1 MLRKCLKI
9 HKIESLRGVSTFMQ
23 VCHTHSLSHALRLG
37 FVLSLTTLMVILSSA
52 TFAGALPQTLL
63 LPKSSDGINH
73 TTLDKTDKKKINQQ
87 LIPSTPSI
95 NAPVK
100 AIVYAGQNT
109 PRQLQTVYRPKASLY
124 KSLNNED
131 TLKHAA
137 QEFLDAYKNLLH
149 ITNPKDEL
157 ALQGIR
163 HDALGRHYLN
173 YVQTYQG
180 IPIWPTELTVQINK
194 AGQID
199 LLNGYYIPSPH
210 NIILTPQIEQ
220 TAAIEAAQAAIND
233 ITVSKEI
240 RLIIHAPQGSPPRLA
255 WQVDF
260 APSLTTRWQ
269 VFIDALQGGVLK
281 KLNHVNFAASTGSG
295 YDATTP
301 TPINRPLNLWN
312 IADTFYMVDTSK
324 TAMFIPPTLSPTTFN
339 ELRSLQGAIIIEDAQ
354 GRTSLDTAPVT
365 SNDANNWT
373 NANAVSAAYGLSEA
387 YDYFFTRHDVEHL
400 VGANESIKAI
410 VNFGTNYN
418 GSFWQPD
425 LKLIVLGNAQNY
437 AASLDIIAHEL
448 SHALVNKTAR
458 LIYENQ
464 SGALNEAFADIFGE
478 AAEASSFGSTDWL
491 MGSQLSQ
498 PTRNLANPAAIN
510 IPTTTR
516 PYPANMTQYIKADD
530 SFLDSFANR
539 DFGGVHF
546 NSTIIS
552 HAFYILASSIGLFD
566 AEKIFYH
573 TLAFQLTRYSQ
584 FIDARLG
591 AIVSAE
597 KIFGTN
603 STQALATAN
612 AFTSVGIFEGDPTQ
626 PVSPT
631 PQVNNSDSTLF
642 ITNSNNL
649 NRQESNDLI
658 TPEPAISTR
667 LSRPSV
673 SGDGTLAAYID
684 TSNNVCTISTLDLTS
699 PNCLNPSVQAH
710 SVALS
715 PNKKKLA
722 YVLTATPSVI
732 TIFDL
737 LENTTDTLN
746 ITAPTTDNNVLLAT
760 IKNVD
765 QLDFSGDSRTI
776 YFNAFNEITYLDNNT
791 TSSWSIYTVN
801 ITDQQIRSVVPP
813 IKGIDFGYP
822 SLGNTQD
829 NLLTFTGF
837 DAASNTTYIF
847 AADLDL
853 GIAKQLVGINTIDAA
868 PSFNGNDSAI
878 IYTNAGNLYRQNVS
892 TVDHVTASGN
902 ATLWQANARFGVI
915 YRRGTFLGPNLPP
928 EGSIDDLSIEGETV
942 IASDGIYDIKLNDRV
957 LFKASA
963 IDKDSEGAELVNP
976 EIHYEWHIYDNAGKV
991 VGNALGQTPT
1001 IPFTTRGD
1009 FIVRLT
1015 ATDNFGASDPTPAS
1029 VGVRVGGNNIP
1040 PIATI
1045 TTPTTSEVTIAV
1057 GQTLAFKGSGT
1068 DADGTIPEGQTTP
1081 PLTYSWIF
1089 SGIDENGDPIVDV
1102 PPPSTDKDP
1111 NDITFSVAGIY
1122 TVNLTVTDA
1131 AGDNSLN
1138 TAQVT
1143 IRVETNPNNQAILN
1157 DSAPPGGGGR
1167 LDMYLFLLIL
1177 LIILRSVRLSS
1188 QNDRQIDQALLK
1200 TDKTLAQACPSP

>member
-1 MLRKCLKI
+1 
-9 HKIESLRGVSTFMQ
+9 MQ
-23 VCHTHSLSHALRLG
+23 ICHTNSFSLA
-37 FVLSLTTLMVILSSA
+37 TLLVTAFMATCSSI
-52 TFAGALPQTLL
+52 TFADALPQTLL
-63 LPKSSDGINH
+63 LPKDSDNISHSIPLKPEN
-73 TTLDKTDKKKINQQ
+73 NSASQR
-87 LIPSTPSI
+87 LIPEVPVI
-95 NAPVK
+95 NTPVK
-100 AIVYAGQNT
+100 TIVYAGQNT
-109 PRQLQTVYRPKASLY
+109 PRQLQTTYQPKANLY
-124 KSLNNED
+124 KSLSNED
-131 TLKHAA
+131 ILKRAA
-137 QEFLDAYKNLLH
+137 QEFLDEYKNLLH
-149 ITNPKDEL
+149 LSNPKEEL

-163 HDALGRHYLN
+163 HDSLGRHYLR
-173 YVQTYQG
+173 YTQTYQD
-180 IPIWPTELTVQINK
+180 IPIWPSELTVQINE
-194 AGQID
+194 AGEID

-210 NIILTPQIEQ
+210 SIVLTPGIEQ
-220 TAAIEAAQAAIND
+220 TAAIEAAQTAIND
-233 ITVSKEI
+233 SIDSKGVH
-240 RLIIHAPQGSPPRLA
+240 LVIHAPPGHPPRLA
-255 WQVDF
+255 WQVNF
-260 APSLTTRWQ
+260 ASKLTTHWQ
-269 VFIDALQGGVLK
+269 VFVDALQGGILK
-281 KLNHVNFAASTGSG
+281 KINQVNFAASTGSG

-301 TPINRPLNLWN
+301 TPINRPLNLWD

-324 TAMFIPPTLSPTTFN
+324 TAMFVPPDSPPTTFN

-365 SNDANNWT
+365 SGDANTWT
-373 NANAVSAAYGLSEA
+373 NANAVSAAYGLSET

-425 LKLIVLGNAQNY
+425 LKLVVLGTAQNY

-448 SHALVNKTAR
+448 SHALINRTAR

-478 AAEASSFGSTDWL
+478 AAEASSSGSTDWL

-498 PTRNLANPAAIN
+498 PMRNLANPATIN

-530 SFLDSFANR
+530 PFLDSFNNR

-597 KIFGTN
+597 KIFGIN

-626 PVSPT
+626 PTSPT

-649 NRQESNDLI
+649 NRQETNDLI
-658 TPEPAISTR
+658 TPEPAIGTQ

-684 TSNNVCTISTLDLTS
+684 PSNNVCTISTLDLTS
-699 PNCLNPSVQAH
+699 PNCLSPSVQAN

-722 YVLTATPSVI
+722 YVLTATPNAI

-765 QLDFSGDSRTI
+765 QLDFSRDSRTI

-791 TSSWSIYTVN
+791 TNSWSIYTVN
-801 ITDQQIRSVVPP
+801 IADQQIRSVVPP

-837 DAASNTTYIF
+837 DATNNTTYIF

-878 IYTNAGNLYRQNVS
+878 IYTHAGNLYRQNVS
-892 TVDHVTASGN
+892 TVDHITASGN

-915 YRRGTFLGPNLPP
+915 YRRGTFLGPNIPP
-928 EGSIDDLSIEGETV
+928 EGNIDGLSIEGETIV
-942 IASDGIYDIKLNDRV
+942 ASDGVYEIKLNDSV
-957 LFKASA
+957 LFEASA
-963 IDKDSEGAELVNP
+963 IDKDNEGVEIVNS
-976 EIHYEWHIYDNAGKV
+976 EIHYEWHIYDNTGKV
-991 VGNALGQTPT
+991 VGNALGETPT

-1029 VGVRVGGNNIP
+1029 VSVRVGGNNIP

-1157 DSAPPGGGGR
+1157 DSAPPGGGGK
-1167 LDMYLFLLIL
+1167 LDMYLLSLIL
-1177 LIILRSVRLSS
+1177 LIILRSVRLSP
-1188 QNDRQIDQALLK
+1188 QNGRQID
-1200 TDKTLAQACPSP
+1200 